1 MGKIIDF
8 FKKLKKVNHIE
19 IIACGIIL
27 VVVLAVYFSCVSCSK
42 TTKTA
47 STGIDLSGA
56 DYCTS
61 MQVQLEKIVSEITGV
76 GEASVVINWDKSVTA
91 SVFGSNSENPK
102 ATGAIV
108 VCDGGDQTKV
118 KLDVIYA
125 VSTLLDLS
133 RDKIIVYKKSN

>member
-1 MGKIIDF
+1 MGKITDF
-8 FKKLKKVNHIE
+8 FNRLKKVNHIE
-19 IIACGIIL
+19 IIACGVIL
-27 VVVLAVYFSCVSCSK
+27 TIVLVIYFSCVSCSK
-42 TTKTA
+42 SDDPQETT
-47 STGIDLSGA
+47 IDLSET

-61 MQVQLEKIVSEITGV
+61 MRVQLEKVVSEISGV
-76 GEASVVINWDKSVTA
+76 GNASVVVNWDRSVKT
-91 SVFGSNSENPK
+91 SIMGTDSENPK